1 MIFNVIGTPSDD
13 DKSFVTDPKAL
24 DYLSSFSSRD
34 RKDIS
39 KFYPH
44 AGPDALDLLDKIL
57 VFNPYFRLTVDQ
69 ALEHEYLRDIRDIS
83 SEIDAH

>member
-1 MIFNVIGTPSDD
+1 MIGTPSDD

-24 DYLSSFSSRD
+24 DYLSIFHSRD
-34 RKDIS
+34 RKDTS